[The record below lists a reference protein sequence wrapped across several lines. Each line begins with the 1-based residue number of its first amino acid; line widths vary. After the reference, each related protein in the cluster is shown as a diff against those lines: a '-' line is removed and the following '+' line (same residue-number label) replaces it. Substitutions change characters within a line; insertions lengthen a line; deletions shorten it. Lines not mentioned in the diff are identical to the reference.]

1 MAILWLASLAGNRRG
16 PDCVKCAMRPRIA
29 LALSAAALT
38 VAVPLAGGLTAPASA
53 AAARPGAAPNCPP
66 PAARH
71 AWAVS
76 VSVTG
81 RVRWRTPLPVRG
93 NAVGSAIAP
102 VTAGPV
108 AVLAQDGTVY
118 GVRLADGRRLWA
130 WQGGQLV
137 YGMWRSGGLV
147 VVLTD
152 QVSDHA
158 RLTALATATGAVR
171 WTLRLPGQGLYGG
184 QAATADGGLAITRAD
199 GTLQVVNLADGA
211 VRWARRTGTM
221 PVPAVAGG
229 LVLAGVN
236 GTVAAFDARTGAPR
250 WVVRGVPGQPS
261 LQTAGGLVLVTSA
274 AQGPGLPTALTA
286 IAPSAGRVA
295 WRFDPGSPVTVLA
308 AGPAGLIVATDAADP
323 RLYLL
328 DPATGRPRWHVHATV
343 GPGQLPVVTR
353 ADVIVIEGTSQ
364 LRLTDR
370 DAADGRVRWQHPL
383 GLVEA
388 MGPVLAEPGLTVT
401 LTNPGRPGQPSYL
414 AAYRVAGGGPAWR
427 VVMPAYVPGPP
438 AVLPGG
444 AGLLVQPADPG
455 NACEA

>member
-1 MAILWLASLAGNRRG
+1 MALVLSAA
-16 PDCVKCAMRPRIA
+16 
-29 LALSAAALT
+29 ALSAAA
-38 VAVPLAGGLTAPASA
+38 ALAGGLAAPAGA
-53 AAARPGAAPNCPP
+53 AAVRPGAAAGCPP
-66 PAARH
+66 PTARH

-76 VSVTG
+76 VSDTG
-81 RVRWRTPLPVRG
+81 KVRWQAPLPVRG
-93 NAVGSAIAP
+93 NAVGSAISP
-102 VTAGPV
+102 VIAGPV

-130 WQGGQLV
+130 WSGGQLV

-171 WTLRLPGQGLYGG
+171 WTVRLPGQGLYGG
-184 QAATADGGLAITRAD
+184 QAATADGGLAMTRED

-211 VRWARRTGTM
+211 VRWARRTGTT
-221 PVPAVAGG
+221 PVPAVAAG

-236 GTVAAFDARTGAPR
+236 GTVAAFDTRTGARR
-250 WVVRGVPGQPS
+250 WVVRGVPGQPA
-261 LQTAGGLVLVTSA
+261 LQAADGLVLVTSA
-274 AQGPGLPTALTA
+274 AQGPGLPTAVTA

-295 WRFDPGSPVTVLA
+295 WRFDPGSPVTVLG
-308 AGPAGLIVATDAADP
+308 AGRAGLTVATYAAVP

-328 DPATGRPRWHVHATV
+328 DPATGRPRWHVNASA
-343 GPGQLPVVTR
+343 GLGQPPVVTG

-388 MGPVLAEPGLTVT
+388 IGPVLAGPRLAAG

-414 AAYRVAGGGPAWR
+414 AAYRIAGGGPAWR
-427 VVMPAYVPGPP
+427 VAMPAYVPGPP

-444 AGLLVQPADPG
+444 AGLVVQPADPAQ
-455 NACEA
+455 ACEA

>member
-1 MAILWLASLAGNRRG
+1 MFMRQRMALI
-16 PDCVKCAMRPRIA
+16 
-29 LALSAAALT
+29 LSAAALSA
-38 VAVPLAGGLTAPASA
+38 AVPLASGIAAPAGA
-53 AAARPGAAPNCPP
+53 AAAHPGAAPNCPP
-66 PAARH
+66 PTARH

-76 VSVTG
+76 VSGTG
-81 RVRWRTPLPVRG
+81 KVRWQTPLPVRG
-93 NAVGSAIAP
+93 NTVGSAIAP
-102 VTAGPV
+102 VIAGPV

-118 GVRLADGRRLWA
+118 GVRLADGRRLWE
-130 WQGGQLV
+130 WPGGQLV
-137 YGMWRSGGLV
+137 YGMWRSGRVV

-171 WTLRLPGQGLYGG
+171 WTLRLPGQGLYGS
-184 QAATADGGLAITRAD
+184 QAATADGGLAMTRED

-211 VRWARRTGTM
+211 VRWARRTGTT

-229 LVLAGVN
+229 LVMAGVN

-261 LQTAGGLVLVTSA
+261 LLAAGGLVLVTSA
-274 AQGPGLPTALTA
+274 AQGPGLPTAVTA
-286 IAPSAGRVA
+286 IAPPAGRVA

-308 AGPAGLIVATDAADP
+308 AGPAGLAAATYAAHP
-323 RLYLL
+323 GLYLL
-328 DPATGRPRWHVHATV
+328 NPATGRPRWHVNATA
-343 GPGQLPVVTR
+343 GLGQPPVVTGT
-353 ADVIVIEGTSQ
+353 DVIVIEGTSQ

-370 DAADGRVRWQHPL
+370 DAADGRVRWQRPL

-388 MGPVLAEPGLTVT
+388 IGLVLAQPALAVT
-401 LTNPGRPGQPSYL
+401 LTNPGRPAQPSYL

-427 VVMPAYVPGPP
+427 VAMPAYVPGPP
-438 AVLPGG
+438 SVLPGG

-455 NACEA
+455 QACEA